1 MDTVK
6 ILDSSAVA
14 LIALVDNGADGVQ
27 TETGFVSYGAL
38 RLAGLTQPQ
47 DGQPLRI
54 AGSERSAADATTTDL
69 GAVFRDE
76 AIPLAPGSQKHSVR

>member
-27 TETGFVSYGAL
+27 TETGFVSYGAQ

-47 DGQPLRI
+47 DGQPLGI
-54 AGSERSAADATTTDL
+54 AGSERSADATTTAL

-76 AIPLAPGSQKHSVR
+76 AIPLAPGSEARA